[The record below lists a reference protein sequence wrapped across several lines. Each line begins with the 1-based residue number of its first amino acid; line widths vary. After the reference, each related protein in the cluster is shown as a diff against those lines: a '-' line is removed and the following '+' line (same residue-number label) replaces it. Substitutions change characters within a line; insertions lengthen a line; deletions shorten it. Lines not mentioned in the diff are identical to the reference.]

1 MSNTMF
7 LKGSYRMSNED
18 ILMILQ
24 QLRSKEIESYRVLKS
39 DFLIFCR
46 VLLKQEDA
54 IDFRGNAQHGGETI
68 YTYEPG
74 WTK

>member
-1 MSNTMF
+1 MDQEEVLGVLQKLRN
-7 LKGSYRMSNED
+7 NEVD
-18 ILMILQ
+18 
-24 QLRSKEIESYRVLKS
+24 SYRVAKEE
-39 DFLIFCR
+39 FLHFCA

-54 IDFRGNAQHGGETI
+54 IDFRGNAQHHGETI

>member
-1 MSNTMF
+1 MN
-7 LKGSYRMSNED
+7 NED

-24 QLRSKEIESYRVLKS
+24 QLRNKEIESYRVSKG
-39 DFLIFCR
+39 DFLAFCG